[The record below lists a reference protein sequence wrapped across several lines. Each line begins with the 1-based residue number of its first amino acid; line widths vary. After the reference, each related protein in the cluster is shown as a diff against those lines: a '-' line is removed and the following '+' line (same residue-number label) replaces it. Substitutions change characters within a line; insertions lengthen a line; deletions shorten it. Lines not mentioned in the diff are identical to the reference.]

1 MAASAPAQEAQ
12 PSSAAPA
19 VVATVNG
26 QPIYEVAVARAIKGV
41 PAENQAQA
49 RVGIVNHLID
59 QALLDQYL
67 LQLRVEVPDKDI
79 DARVQELRDEVKK
92 SGKTLEK
99 MLEELSLTE
108 PELRKQLT
116 AELRW
121 EKFTEQKVTE
131 QALRDY
137 FAKNP
142 ETFDGTTVHARHILL
157 TPAAADSQAVEQAK
171 QKLLGFKKQ
180 IEDESGK
187 EIAKLPADATPEA
200 RDKARVRAVD
210 NAFAELAKKES
221 ACPSKKQGGE
231 LGWFPRT
238 GAMVEPFAKVAFAL
252 KPGEISDIV
261 ETQFGCHL
269 ILVSDKR
276 PGRQAKFEDLK
287 EVVKDIYCERMGEAY
302 CSQLRAQAKIV
313 MNTAKSDSPK

>member
-1 MAASAPAQEAQ
+1 MGLLKPICVGFVTVGIAASALSQEAQ
-12 PSSAAPA
+12 PPSAA

-26 QPIYEVAVARAIKGV
+26 QPIYEAAVTRALKGV

-49 RVGIVNHLID
+49 RVGILNHLID
-59 QALLDQYL
+59 QTLLDQYL
-67 LQLRVEVPDKDI
+67 LQLKVEVPDKDI

-131 QALRDY
+131 EALRDY

-157 TPAAADSQAVEQAK
+157 TPVAGDAQALDQAK
-171 QKLLGFKKQ
+171 QKLLAFKKQ
-180 IEDESGK
+180 MEDEAGK
-187 EIAKLPADATPEA
+187 EIAK
-200 RDKARVRAVD
+200 
-210 NAFAELAKKES
+210 
-221 ACPSKKQGGE
+221 
-231 LGWFPRT
+231 
-238 GAMVEPFAKVAFAL
+238 
-252 KPGEISDIV
+252 
-261 ETQFGCHL
+261 
-269 ILVSDKR
+269 
-276 PGRQAKFEDLK
+276 
-287 EVVKDIYCERMGEAY
+287 
-302 CSQLRAQAKIV
+302 
-313 MNTAKSDSPK
+313 